1 MAITCALGD
10 KHIGALTKVI
20 AKSMLN
26 ALEAGKAFDVN
37 NFMNDLYSKIKEK
50 QGVDNAIQY
59 MQQVPYITNRILAK
73 LEDLDIAQ
81 DVDGNET
88 NLRALSKTFRSEDGI
103 QVVAN
108 YFEKTLTPE
117 DLLLIAQDNAEKP
130 EDTYEEPEEEAPVE
144 NYGDER
150 LKARSIYSGTHEEF
164 IAKSP
169 GESLKDNTEN
179 IDKDKLHII
188 NAIGRISNATRNI
201 DLLDRIALDGVEL
214 YLKVLPL
221 SKLSSNDRTQY
232 SNDIVRIQNALVN
245 EGKNKANVTPI
256 SEQFTLVLTNA
267 KGEFVYFSKNGTVT
281 TKDAGGRIVY
291 QMLRDVRYENNKYR
305 VTDIYGEEDQIISPL
320 QEATTRL
327 KEQKISVK
335 ELEAETGMSFAEYV
349 KDIEKTQ
356 QEEFKRVYDFRQ
368 KLIAT
373 GQSPILNLTG
383 ASIGVINY
391 KVADNI
397 TLNKLD
403 IFSPET
409 SKKILESIQNLDAP
423 FKGFESGRSIVQIN
437 GEVIEVDRSD
447 IQQDLAKKIAAVL
460 ANPKFTA
467 KEKIAFYNQFYTDQ
481 KVTVPTSTQRHDF
494 TYRDGKLI
502 FSYVP
507 FTSKEAQLSATSK
520 KANEKL
526 LGIDLKSATAEKDI
540 FDILMSGKS
549 AASGTRYPSKIIY
562 KTSLIGEE
570 YFDYEDGAFVLK
582 NYVDFL
588 AKQDGKIKLQGNK
601 TIPLFNAYVRFTLDN
616 AFIKRVN
623 KAKAIEKEKEDL
635 RSETRKFKDNL
646 VKVIKASPNKKVT
659 ATVVREISET
669 QSNRALALFANSPA
683 LTSNVSTYNY
693 VVTIEGQ
700 EGEHTI
706 YGATNKPV
714 IGSTVDLSVSNVEV
728 SGGRVFVDVVNATKL
743 EGGNRL
749 IFGNLAEKGYE
760 VEDQIA
766 KLNKD
771 FNAKYTVD
779 KINSLTAEEKVVYE
793 KEKLEKDT
801 NVKVLEAQREL
812 KREPVLLADVAAE
825 IAEREAL
832 DEVTVAP
839 KVVSKEESEIQVV
852 EGITPTNTENPAD
865 ETVISEAVTK
875 RRPKFNLD
883 RSKSLSSS
891 VTEEQIDNAIDW
903 YGTHPLSKFLGLP
916 QMVNIVNSDA
926 YARFIAAGSTLVNG
940 QYLGTIQIN
949 KATGGTMVDVYHE
962 AWHAF
967 SQLFLTKDEKIALYE
982 ELRASNSKYEKY
994 SFLELEELLAEDFRS
1009 YALNQKATKGSPKR
1023 NTLFR
1028 RILNFL
1034 KKLFKIE
1041 TSIADELTSY
1051 DVESEG
1057 IAGELFSNLYLA
1069 GTNPDLLNIYTPTTD
1084 NVMFDILNRGIEQ
1097 DTDKNEFALN
1107 TKDSDLINET
1117 IDSSWS
1123 DLVDENYK
1131 YLKESG
1137 SEKLSKAGTTKI
1149 FTKDENKVLAYGE
1162 IKELFKEKL
1171 ADYKSKLKVTPKVL
1185 FSSLTTLENLEDN
1198 ASAIIRSK
1206 NGDNIYIFLKS
1217 QVEDFSKLNL
1227 ATEGGERIKGELY
1240 KEAIEVIGDFYTHDS
1255 IKDESKENATVLIVD
1270 TPEEGKAQYDAYVEG
1285 GEESFTGYELNPV
1298 VTVTANYNM
1307 GNVQSR
1313 ILNNVRILES
1323 ALKNWE
1329 SVIKYHKDNST
1340 YDVLQNSI
1348 EIEETKEGEDAATN
1362 ITNSVRVK
1370 SEIGKE
1376 TLMQLGGKEV
1386 MFILKSLHKKSK
1398 KIDGNY
1404 AYEYNALGAKKL
1416 VNFKEIWNTLVKVT
1430 ASTKDPQKIY
1440 DKIVAAAV
1448 TFPEL
1453 QQLIDF
1459 KLPNPNVENNTSEFD
1474 ITSSFWSVFSLPRVP
1489 LMQLSLFDTEN
1500 GFSTEV
1506 TSGSL
1511 DTKNVV
1517 KKFQSNFKSNKTSK
1531 YVFTDST
1538 NNVYLNLNKVVDTFG
1553 DRDKNFNDDKAIE
1566 FLDAL
1571 GITLDKNKTIEEEIT
1586 NLNNRTYYGL
1596 PYLYNTIKA
1605 MATLENTK
1613 PTDKKIKDL
1622 IVKFKIDPVG
1632 VLKAG
1637 IPKNIIGAPD
1647 SIFYKDGSKQNT
1659 QIERIAEVQI
1669 NYGSGVTSFSSS
1681 NAAGDR
1687 VNEHTTDNTFT
1698 VIIDALNTAENRTD
1712 MYKAGSVLKYLE
1724 PKRNPM
1730 AKVSQV
1736 LKNLF
1741 QAAGPKKSGRSISTV
1756 LVSGTQ
1762 RTEADVYDGQN
1773 TTSLSEQGKLL
1784 QDMHTM
1790 LKAGMQ
1796 EIMRAEAKSSSWGWM
1811 FEGGFTAIGGRKE
1824 SYLYADI
1831 DSFVP
1836 RSGGE
1841 RAVIKDIILPY
1852 LSGEVEKINIFKTN
1866 PEAKKYIG
1874 YNRKANSK
1882 GQLSGEIFNYFNGV
1896 ITDETQKEILKK
1908 VTDPNVSLL
1917 DYLNTDPELFK
1928 KINIEIYNYFENKS
1942 NEFYDQIS
1950 KAKFFDHK
1958 LLNKLEKIQ
1967 GTLEQKE
1974 RILSKAFYYNSWIH
1988 NMETSILFLGGDI
2001 SQFDHSKKELNKR
2014 LSGLISNGPRIRTDI
2029 AAQLFLSDKSE
2040 GGFSENT
2047 YASTLPEGYDK
2058 FKYDGYLNTAVMED
2072 IRRTSI
2078 YAEEIRRGLTRDLKK
2093 RNPKLSDQ
2101 EVSERVSNQVEKYT
2115 EKDLVEGDGQG
2126 YITFDAYRLLKK
2138 AQNKWSVQQ
2147 ENLYKKIVAGEE
2159 ISVADALDAFPV
2171 YKLQNFGFV
2180 EDTVLP
2186 VLAMHKFALMPL
2198 IPSVI
2203 KGKELENLHKQMLK
2217 NNVQY
2222 ATFASGSKIG
2232 GVSSTTDGKVDQ
2244 VFEEGGRKLKK
2255 DIVFTKNR
2263 IHGAYIKEAASV
2275 PSKLKGKVIFST
2287 QLRKLVL
2294 EGLKEYGV
2302 AVSPL
2307 AQELTDTYE
2316 GLVNFYSDLLK
2327 KDLENEIGYR
2337 KDANGTYIGNPA
2349 KFLKLIQI
2357 NLKAKD
2363 YPKHLIE
2370 SLKVN
2375 SDGTLNYDLSY
2386 FIDSKSIESVV
2397 MSIVN
2402 TKLIKQKINGE
2413 ALVQVAS
2420 SMWNSS
2426 AEEELAIKFDKLTP
2440 EENEAARKK
2449 YLGTNTFLPFYTVG
2463 PDGKTLPMKVAISL
2477 QGDFNNLLNL
2487 KHNDGQAIGTRER
2500 LNQMIKNEE
2509 WLGKGDNRKSIT
2521 LDAVRIPVQG
2531 LNSMEFMEVYEF
2543 LDPAAHTM
2551 IILPTEIVA
2560 KSGGDFDVDKLTTFF
2575 PNIDKDGNYIKST
2588 ISNANFFA
2596 EIARLESEGKSVSSV
2611 ISLQKKAVENEMI
2624 QAIKAI
2630 LEIEDNYAALVT
2642 PNSTEILKDEA
2653 DMLEEFV
2660 SSRDIYAKVN
2670 GDSANISA
2678 KNKKMISPTSV
2689 LEPLFNASVHRANL
2703 EGKDVLSLAANDN
2716 TFNTLLTSI
2725 GAKMPLK
2732 YKASKW
2738 NKNLNRYI
2746 ESGDAIYD
2754 MRLFL
2759 PHNKIDGHISL
2770 STISTED
2777 ALYKISDVISQGMN
2791 GWLDVGKDAWIF
2803 YIQGNLE
2810 TSPVLLYLVKAGV
2823 PVKDAIYFVSN
2834 PLIREYTER
2843 QTLGKGVYAGPT
2855 GMGSK
2860 ESVMVPYESAV
2871 DIFDK
2876 HNNQF
2881 ISDTLSK
2888 IPTNKTL
2895 TIGVTEEDPFGRP
2908 IIVEQE
2914 LTKESVL
2921 ENLYSLNIAYIA
2933 DGETRIFQE
2942 VKPSTAKIYD
2952 SSDFLSKIPGVL
2964 KNGNFDRKEMLDI
2977 IQERGELKGKNL
2989 ETSFAILAH
2998 FIEIEKQIKGLAA
3011 LKRSA
3016 KFDAKTLRSPQEL
3029 VLKNLNIDLLFD
3041 NSKIDPETARKLLK
3055 ESIISS
3061 FGDQSIIEEIFM
3073 PMMPLKNGDKI
3084 NTFIS
3089 NVIGGYSE
3097 TQKSRINEI
3106 FKTYGTS
3113 SEAIN
3118 NFMSAYKD
3126 AVSNFIFQ
3134 NYLSNMIDKKGNI
3147 VSVPTEFNKQE
3158 VKIDLSLPTD
3168 VEIRDGV
3175 FIVNSKRIRQDF
3187 TEKKYLAT
3195 DNEVNNYSS
3204 REGLEA
3210 FTESNDVFP
3219 TEESYFKYVLE
3230 REYLFNKG
3238 LRGTELNQEALM
3250 NVFNYAS
3257 IMLPGKYSFTD
3268 QVLEVINK
3276 HKKTLSR
3283 GYGIIEQIRGY
3294 VEKSDLNLLTLSD
3307 RDVLTGD
3314 TATSYATELKALA
3327 NPRIQKVA
3335 DPEENL
3341 KISKLFALFPLMM
3354 VYQHGY
3360 GQTIAGFEL
3369 ALPTEKVLSKMKAAG
3384 ALFKNN
3390 YDNAKTYNLIFDKLV
3405 ASKSRFNSYV
3415 VTAEQYNQ
3423 YKPEV
3428 PEELKT
3434 DDSALDPENEVNIP
3448 IKKAITS
3455 TISNPA
3461 DFTNHSGGATGG
3473 DMVWDAEGRSV
3484 GVTNH
3489 KHYTVAS
3496 YDKLDNQSKA
3506 VINNWY
3512 LETVKFLGRGVI
3524 SADSPSGKLVR
3535 RDMLQANNGD
3545 GVFGVTD
3552 LIKPGTKG
3560 RKGYDNKMSY
3570 SIPEGGTGYAIA
3582 RGIQSGKPVYV
3593 FNQSDDY
3600 GNEIGWYK
3608 WNDTSK
3614 DFIKTDT
3621 PILTKNFTGIG
3632 TREINEAGKQAIK
3645 DVYENTFKSTT
3656 QPSTSVE
3663 GININ
3668 TKSSDKLGREL
3679 TNPNWGAKNIM
3690 DIEAEYKANASKIKA
3705 PELTMDEALK
3715 YDMNLMYKLQM
3726 KKFKAHPELIQ
3737 EITDRGGVKFL
3748 EASEHTVGVKGSRWE
3763 GKGINSNFIKVL
3775 IKSYEDSLGTTQSST
3790 IPKIVAAPI
3799 TEVKTTDQYKYFGSM
3814 YTIKL
3819 DNGIGVDVEGYKG
3832 KPDAKAKLLN
3842 AYNENPNVDPQNG
3855 REFRQ
3860 TYTAP
3865 VESAIPGE
3873 YSFTFANGFV
3883 IDTPFLLNSEQQS
3896 ALLRMEDFLNDS
3908 EKYNNEIA
3916 LIGYAGTGKTTIIS
3930 LFDKYIRS
3938 KGGRR
3943 PKYSSPTHRANAV
3956 TKMNNPNA
3964 NVQTLHKLFGL
3975 QPQLEIDKLGE
3986 LSLEDIKS
3994 KQTNQVNISGGDL
4007 LIIDES
4013 SMISDTLYQFIR
4025 DNKEKLG
4032 IKVIYLGDPAQLAPV
4047 DKTKKTALSVALET
4061 PFKMNLTKVERT
4073 NDNPILFESTALREG
4088 KPLSMVSAEVNG
4100 RGVEYISNA
4109 ARTNQVIATAL
4120 EEMVISK
4127 DYLHF
4132 RLLSGTNANV
4142 NTLNDKA
4149 RKILFN
4155 ADSSTGI
4162 QEGEILMGYDNFD
4175 LKDDDYT
4182 IFNSGD
4188 YLALSVS
4195 AERTKSVNLLGDE
4208 KATFVGNEVLLQSLL
4223 EPDKSPKSVFIAKKG
4238 PVNTEAGK
4246 KLLNAKVE
4254 LIKLANSA
4262 PTRQLRGMYF
4272 SRQFDILSQVA
4283 LMEPVLNSYGTP
4295 AIKATLNYGYA
4306 HTIHKSQGGT
4316 YSKVLILL
4324 DSINNTKFDPIVK
4337 QQLKYVAVSRAT
4349 DYVYVVTGQNI
4360 NTSDTDFDTVT
4371 PSTDDKIISS
4381 FKVPA
4386 KTSTSLPMKDDNIT
4400 KIFNGTKVVT
4410 NRTGLFAD
4418 GTYVVGGVQE
4428 IELKYL
4434 GEGNVVGN
4442 NVIIVNPN
4450 TKKSFIR
4457 TKDEFAKAD
4466 GFKNWKDFETNES
4479 FSKNF
4484 IAGRQSRN
4492 IYSVKPLGE
4501 IKEVVGANQSLDPEN
4516 NPAIAAFNQELIKT
4530 NGIPPK
4536 VFTFQNG
4543 PYTNKYVL
4551 TKNNLYNLV
4560 DKDNGSIFVSNINL
4574 QTGEIVNDD
4583 LPSTPVDKQKV
4594 ERYINDLKKQ
4604 IKDFR
4609 IDEILA
4615 DKGIDINEVIDNLE
4629 NVSTE
4634 DQFNEIASELIKN
4647 MC

>member
-26 ALEAGKAFDVN
+26 ALEAGEAFDVN

-59 MQQVPYITNRILAK
+59 MQQVPYITNRLLAK

-81 DVDGNET
+81 DADGNET

-117 DLLLIAQDNAEKP
+117 ELSLIAQDNAEKP
-130 EDTYEEPEEEAPVE
+130 EDTYEETEEEAPVE

-164 IAKSP
+164 VAKSP
-169 GESLKDNTEN
+169 GESLKDNTET

-188 NAIGRISNATRNI
+188 NAIGRISNATRDI

-349 KDIEKTQ
+349 KSIEKTQ

-373 GQSPILNLTG
+373 GQSPILTLTG

-460 ANPKFTA
+460 TSPKFTA

-494 TYRDGKLI
+494 IYKDGKLI

-507 FTSKEAQLSATSK
+507 FTSKEAQLNTTSK

-582 NYVDFL
+582 NYIDFL
-588 AKQDGKIKLQGNK
+588 AKQNGKIKLQGNK
-601 TIPLFNAYVRFTLDN
+601 TIPLFNAYMRFTLDN

-669 QSNRALALFANSPA
+669 QSNRSLALFANSPA

-749 IFGNLAEKGYE
+749 IFGNLAEKGYQ
-760 VEDQIA
+760 VEDQIT

-779 KINSLTAEEKVVYE
+779 KINSLTAEEKVIYE

-801 NVKVLEAQREL
+801 NEKILKAQIEL

-940 QYLGTIQIN
+940 QYLGTIQVN

-1009 YALNQKATKGSPKR
+1009 YALNQKTTKGSPKR

-1057 IAGELFSNLYLA
+1057 VAGELFSNLYLA

-1137 SEKLSKAGTTKI
+1137 SKKLSKAGTTKI

-1206 NGDNIYIFLKS
+1206 KGDNIYIFLKS
-1217 QVEDFSKLNL
+1217 QVENFSKLNL

-1348 EIEETKEGEDAATN
+1348 EIEETKEGEDAATD
-1362 ITNSVRVK
+1362 ITKSQKVK

-1398 KIDGNY
+1398 KIDGDY

-1440 DKIVAAAV
+1440 DKIVAAAA

-1459 KLPNPNVENNTSEFD
+1459 KLPNPDVENNTSEFD

-1586 NLNNRTYYGL
+1586 NVGNRTYYGL

-1605 MATLENTK
+1605 MAVLESTK
-1613 PTDKKIKDL
+1613 PSNDKIKDL

-1637 IPKNIIGAPD
+1637 IPKNIIGTPD

-1698 VIIDALNTAENRTD
+1698 VIIDALNTAKNKTD

-1741 QAAGPKKSGRSISTV
+1741 QAAGPKKSGRSISTM

-1762 RTEADVYDGQN
+1762 RTEANVYDGQN

-1896 ITDETQKEILKK
+1896 ITDETQKEILEK
-1908 VTDPNVSLL
+1908 VTDPNVSLI

-2138 AQNKWSVQQ
+2138 AQNKWSVAQ

-2159 ISVADALDAFPV
+2159 INAADALDAFPV

-2244 VFEEGGRKLKK
+2244 VFEEGGKKLKK

-2287 QLRKLVL
+2287 QLRKLIL
-2294 EGLKEYGV
+2294 EGLKEYGT

-2307 AQELTDTYE
+2307 AQELTDRYE
-2316 GLVNFYSDLLK
+2316 GLINFYSDLLK

-2386 FIDSKSIESVV
+2386 FIDSKSIEGVV

-2440 EENEAARKK
+2440 EENEAARRK
-2449 YLGTNTFLPFYTVG
+2449 YLGTNTLPFYTVG

-2477 QGDFNNLLNL
+2477 QGNFNNLLNL
-2487 KHNDGQAIGTRER
+2487 EHNDGKVIGTRER
-2500 LNQMIKNEE
+2500 LNQMIKNDQ
-2509 WLGKGDNRKSIT
+2509 WLDKGDNRKSIT

-2588 ISNANFFA
+2588 ISNDNFFA

-2732 YKASKW
+2732 YKASEW
-2738 NKNLNRYI
+2738 NKSRNRYV
-2746 ESGDAIYD
+2746 EFGNPIYD

-2759 PHNKIDGHISL
+2759 PHNKINGHISL

-2777 ALYKISDVISQGMN
+2777 ALYKIADVISQGMN

-2876 HNNQF
+2876 YNNQF

-2888 IPTNKTL
+2888 IPTGKTL

-2921 ENLYSLNIAYIA
+2921 ENLYSLNIAYIT

-3029 VLKNLNIDLLFD
+3029 VLKNFNIDLLFD
-3041 NSKIDPETARKLLK
+3041 NSKVDPETARKLLK

-3106 FKTYGTS
+3106 FKAYGTS

-3118 NFMSAYKD
+3118 KFMSAYKD
-3126 AVSNFIFQ
+3126 AVNNFIFQ

-3175 FIVNSKRIRQDF
+3175 FIVNSKRIREDF

-3238 LRGTELNQEALM
+3238 LRGTELNKEALM

-3257 IMLPGKYSFTD
+3257 IMLPGKYSFSD

-3369 ALPTEKVLSKMKAAG
+3369 VLPTEKVLSKMKAAG

-3390 YDNAKTYNLIFDKLV
+3390 YDTSKTYNLIFDKLV
-3405 ASKSRFNSYV
+3405 ASKSRFKNYV

-3448 IKKAITS
+3448 IKKAIIS

-3656 QPSTSVE
+3656 Q
-3663 GININ
+3663 
-3668 TKSSDKLGREL
+3668 
-3679 TNPNWGAKNIM
+3679 
-3690 DIEAEYKANASKIKA
+3690 
-3705 PELTMDEALK
+3705 
-3715 YDMNLMYKLQM
+3715 
-3726 KKFKAHPELIQ
+3726 
-3737 EITDRGGVKFL
+3737 
-3748 EASEHTVGVKGSRWE
+3748 
-3763 GKGINSNFIKVL
+3763 
-3775 IKSYEDSLGTTQSST
+3775 SST
-3790 IPKIVAAPI
+3790 VPV
-3799 TEVKTTDQYKYFGSM
+3799 TEIKTTDQYKYFGSM

-3819 DNGIGVDVEGYKG
+3819 NNGVGVDVEGYKG
-3832 KPDAKAKLLN
+3832 KADAKAKLLN

-3860 TYTAP
+3860 TYTPP
-3865 VESAIPGE
+3865 VQSATPGQ

-3883 IDTPFLLNSEQQS
+3883 IDTPFPLNPEQKS
-3896 ALLRMEDFLNDS
+3896 ALLNMEDFLNDS

-3938 KGGRR
+3938 KGSRI

-3964 NVQTLHKLFGL
+3964 DVQTLHKLFGL

-3994 KQTNQVNISGGDL
+3994 KQTNPVRVGRGDL

-4013 SMISDTLYQFIR
+4013 SMISDTLYQFIKE
-4025 DNKEKLG
+4025 NKEKLG

-4188 YLALSVS
+4188 YLVKSVS
-4195 AERTKSVNLLGDE
+4195 TEKSKSVDLSDVKLGS
-4208 KATFVGNEVLLQSLL
+4208 ATFVGNQVLLQSLL
-4223 EPDKSPKSVFIAKKG
+4223 EPDKNPVSVFIAKKG
-4238 PVNTEAGK
+4238 AVNTEAGRQ
-4246 KLLNAKVE
+4246 LLKAKVE
-4254 LIKLANSA
+4254 LVKLANNA

-4272 SRQFDILSQVA
+4272 AKQFDILSQVA
-4283 LMEPVLNSYGTP
+4283 LMEPVLNSYGTA

-4316 YSKVLILL
+4316 YSKVLVLL

-4386 KTSTSLPMKDDNIT
+4386 KASTSLQMKDDNIAQ
-4400 KIFNGTKVVT
+4400 IFKGTKVIT

-4428 IELKYL
+4428 IELKYI
-4434 GEGNVVGN
+4434 GEGNVVDN
-4442 NVIIVNPN
+4442 NVIIINPK

-4457 TKDEFAKAD
+4457 TKNEFAKAE
-4466 GFKNWKDFETNES
+4466 GFTNWTDFEKNNS

-4484 IAGRQSRN
+4484 IAGKESRN

-4501 IKEVVGANQSLDPEN
+4501 IKEVLGANQSLDPEN

-4551 TKNNLYNLV
+4551 NKNNLYNLV
-4560 DKDNGSIFVSNINL
+4560 DKDNGSIFVANINL

-4594 ERYINDLKKQ
+4594 ERYINNLRKQ
-4604 IKDFR
+4604 IINFR
-4609 IDEILA
+4609 IDLILA
-4615 DKGIDINEVIDNLE
+4615 DKGINMKVIIDNLQ

-4634 DQFNEIASELIKN
+4634 DQFVEIASELIKN

>member
-26 ALEAGKAFDVN
+26 ALEAGEAFDVN

-59 MQQVPYITNRILAK
+59 MQQVPYITNRLLAK

-81 DVDGNET
+81 DADGNEI

-108 YFEKTLTPE
+108 TFEKTLTPE
-117 DLLLIAQDNAEKP
+117 KLLLIAQDNAEKP
-130 EDTYEEPEEEAPVE
+130 EDTYEETEEEAPVE

-164 IAKSP
+164 VAKSP
-169 GESLKDNTEN
+169 GESLKDNVET

-188 NAIGRISNATRNI
+188 NAIGRISNATRDI
-201 DLLDRIALDGVEL
+201 DLLDRIMLDGVEL

-232 SNDIVRIQNALVN
+232 SNDIARIQNALN
-245 EGKNKANVTPI
+245 SEGKNQGNVTPI
-256 SEQFTLVLTNA
+256 SQQFTLVLTNA

-349 KDIEKTQ
+349 KSIEKTQ

-373 GQSPILNLTG
+373 GQSPILTLTG
-383 ASIGVINY
+383 ASAGVVNY

-460 ANPKFTA
+460 TSPKFTA

-481 KVTVPTSTQRHDF
+481 KVKVPTSTQRHDF
-494 TYRDGKLI
+494 IYKDGKLI

-507 FTSKEAQLSATSK
+507 FTSKEAQLNVESK
-520 KANEKL
+520 KANEKPAL
-526 LGIDLKSATAEKDI
+526 EIDLKSATAEKDI

-549 AASGTRYPSKIIY
+549 AVSGTRYASKIIY

-570 YFDYEDGAFVLK
+570 YFDYENGAFVLK

-588 AKQDGKIKLQGNK
+588 AKQNGKILLKGNK
-601 TIPLFNAYVRFTLDN
+601 TIPLFNAYMRFTLDN

-646 VKVIKASPNKKVT
+646 VKVIKDSPNKKVT
-659 ATVVREISET
+659 ATVKKITSET
-669 QSNRALALFANSPA
+669 QSNRALQLIANSPA

-728 SGGRVFVDVVNATKL
+728 NGGRVFVDVVNATKL
-743 EGGNRL
+743 EGANRL

-801 NVKVLEAQREL
+801 NEKILKAQKEL

-903 YGTHPLSKFLGLP
+903 YKKSPLSKFLGP
-916 QMVNIVNSDA
+916 IQMINIVNSDA
-926 YARFIAAGSTLVNG
+926 YARFIAAGSILING
-940 QYLGTIQIN
+940 QYLGKIQVD
-949 KATGGTMVDVYHE
+949 KTTGGTMVDVYHE

-967 SQLFLTKDEKIALYE
+967 SQLFLTKDQKTDLYK
-982 ELRASNSKYEKY
+982 ELKASNSKYKKY
-994 SFLELEELLAEDFRS
+994 SFLQLEEILAEDFRS
-1009 YALNQKATKGSPKR
+1009 YALNQKVVKGSPKR

-1028 RILNFL
+1028 IILNAL
-1034 KKLFKIE
+1034 KKLFNIE

-1051 DVESEG
+1051 DVESLG
-1057 IAGELFSNLYLA
+1057 VAGEYFNNLYLA
-1069 GTNPDLLNIYTPTTD
+1069 GTNPNLLNIYSPTTD
-1084 NVMFDILNRGIEQ
+1084 NVMWDILNRGIEQ

-1137 SEKLSKAGTTKI
+1137 SKKLSKAGTTKI

-1206 NGDNIYIFLKS
+1206 KGDNIYIFLKS
-1217 QVEDFSKLNL
+1217 QVENFSKLNL

-1255 IKDESKENATVLIVD
+1255 IKDESKGNATVLIVD

-1329 SVIKYHKDNST
+1329 SVIKYHKENST
-1340 YDVLQNSI
+1340 YDVLQSSV
-1348 EIEETKEGEDAATN
+1348 EIEETDTDTDSATD
-1362 ITNSVRVK
+1362 ITKSEKVK

-1386 MFILKSLHKKSK
+1386 MFILKSLHKKN
-1398 KIDGNY
+1398 KIVGNDY

-1430 ASTKDPQKIY
+1430 ASTKDPQQIY
-1440 DKIVAAAV
+1440 NKIVAAAA

-1453 QQLIDF
+1453 QQLVDF
-1459 KLPNPNVENNTSEFD
+1459 KLPNPDVENNTSEFD

-1489 LMQLSLFDTEN
+1489 YLQLSLFNTEN

-1511 DTKNVV
+1511 DTKSVV

-1553 DRDKNFNDDKAIE
+1553 DRDKNFNDDKTIE
-1566 FLDAL
+1566 FLNAL
-1571 GITLDKNKTIEEEIT
+1571 GITLDKNKTIEAEIT
-1586 NLNNRTYYGL
+1586 NVKNRTYYGL

-1605 MATLENTK
+1605 VAALESTR
-1613 PTDKKIKDL
+1613 PTDDKIKDL
-1622 IVKFKIDPVG
+1622 IVKFKIDPIG

-1637 IPKNIIGAPD
+1637 IPKNIIGTPD

-1681 NAAGDR
+1681 NAEKNR

-1698 VIIDALNTAENRTD
+1698 VIIDALNTVENKTD

-1796 EIMRAEAKSSSWGWM
+1796 EIMRAEAKSAAWGWM
-1811 FEGGFTAIGGRKE
+1811 FEGGFTAIGGKKE

-1866 PEAKKYIG
+1866 PEAKKYLG
-1874 YNRKANSK
+1874 YNRKANNK

-1896 ITDETQKEILKK
+1896 ITDETQKEILEK
-1908 VTDPNVSLL
+1908 VTDPNLSLI

-1942 NEFYDQIS
+1942 NEFYEEIS

-1958 LLNKLEKIQ
+1958 LISKLDVTQ
-1967 GTLEQKE
+1967 GTIEEKE
-1974 RILSKAFYYNSWIH
+1974 KILSKAFYYNSWIH

-2029 AAQLFLSDKSE
+2029 AAQLFLSNKSE
-2040 GGFSENT
+2040 GGFSEST
-2047 YASTLPEGYDK
+2047 YASTLPEGYDN
-2058 FKYDGYLNTAVMED
+2058 FKYDGYINTAVMED

-2078 YAEEIRRGLTRDLKK
+2078 YAEEIRKGLTKDLK
-2093 RNPKLSDQ
+2093 RRSPKLSDQ
-2101 EVSERVSNQVEKYT
+2101 QISERVNNQVEKYT
-2115 EKDLVEGDGQG
+2115 KKDLVEGDGQG

-2138 AQNKWSVQQ
+2138 AQNKWSTQQ
-2147 ENLYKKIVAGEE
+2147 ETLYQKIVAREE
-2159 ISVADALDAFPV
+2159 ISVADCLDSFPV

-2203 KGKELENLHKQMLK
+2203 KGKELESLHKQMLK

-2222 ATFASGSKIG
+2222 ATFGSGSKIG
-2232 GVSSTTDGKVDQ
+2232 GVTSNGELDKI
-2244 VFEEGGRKLKK
+2244 FEEGNKKLKK
-2255 DIVFTKNR
+2255 DIVFTKNK

-2287 QLRKLVL
+2287 QLRKLIL
-2294 EGLKEYGV
+2294 EGLKEYGT

-2307 AQELTDTYE
+2307 AQELSNRYE
-2316 GLVNFYSDLLK
+2316 GLVNFYSDILK

-2337 KDANGTYIGNPA
+2337 KDSSGTYIGNPA
-2349 KFLKLIQI
+2349 KFLKLIQR

-2386 FIDSKSIESVV
+2386 FIDSKSIEGVV

-2426 AEEELAIKFDKLTP
+2426 TEEELSTKFDKLTP
-2440 EENEAARKK
+2440 EENEAARRK
-2449 YLGTNTFLPFYTVG
+2449 YLGTNTLPFYTVG
-2463 PDGKTLPMKVAISL
+2463 PDGKTLPMKVAIAL
-2477 QGDFNNLLNL
+2477 QGNFNNLLTL
-2487 KHNDGQAIGTRER
+2487 EHNDGKVIGTIER
-2500 LNQMIKNEE
+2500 LNQMIKNDQ
-2509 WLGKGDNRKSIT
+2509 WLDKGDNRKSIT
-2521 LDAVRIPVQG
+2521 LNAVRIPVQG
-2531 LNSMEFMEVYEF
+2531 LNSMEFMEIYEF
-2543 LDPAAHTM
+2543 LDPSAHTM

-2575 PNIDKDGNYIKST
+2575 PNIDKDGNYVKST
-2588 ISNANFFA
+2588 ISNDNFFA
-2596 EIARLESEGKSVSSV
+2596 EIAKLESEGEKVSSV
-2611 ISLQKKAVENEMI
+2611 ISLQKKAVENELI

-2660 SSRDIYAKVN
+2660 STRDIYAKVN

-2678 KNKKMISPTSV
+2678 KGKKMISQTSV
-2689 LEPLFNASVHRANL
+2689 LEPLFNAGVHNANL

-2732 YKASKW
+2732 YKASEW
-2738 NKNLNRYI
+2738 NDDFKRYI
-2746 ESGDAIYD
+2746 EFGNPIYD

-2810 TSPVLLYLVKAGV
+2810 TSPVLLYLIKAGV

-2843 QTLGKGVYAGPT
+2843 QRLGKGVFAGPT
-2855 GMGSK
+2855 GMSSK
-2860 ESVMVPYESAV
+2860 ESVQVPYDSALE
-2871 DIFDK
+2871 IFDK
-2876 HNNQF
+2876 YNSDFITSLLSDIPNNK
-2881 ISDTLSK
+2881 L
-2888 IPTNKTL
+2888 
-2895 TIGVTEEDPFGRP
+2895 VTVGINELNPFGQP
-2908 IIVEQE
+2908 IVVEQDF
-2914 LTKESVL
+2914 TKESL
-2921 ENLYSLNIAYIA
+2921 LKNLYSLNIEYIIN
-2933 DGETRIFQE
+2933 GETRVFEKI
-2942 VKPSTAKIYD
+2942 KPSTGKIYD
-2952 SSDFLSKIPGVL
+2952 SSDRLSKIPGIL
-2964 KNGNFDRKEMLDI
+2964 KNGNFDRAEMLKI
-2977 IQERGELKGKNL
+2977 ILKGELKGKNL
-2989 ETSFAILAH
+2989 ETSIAILAH
-2998 FIEIEKQIKGLAA
+2998 FIEIEKQIRGLAA
-3011 LKRSA
+3011 LKRNA
-3016 KFDAKTLRSPQEL
+3016 KSDAKTLRSPQEV

-3041 NSKIDPETARKLLK
+3041 NSKVDPETARKLLK

-3073 PMMPLKNGDKI
+3073 PMMPLKNGNKI
-3084 NTFIS
+3084 NDFMG
-3089 NVIGGYSE
+3089 NVIGGYSP
-3097 TQKSRINEI
+3097 TQKSRIDEV
-3106 FKTYGTS
+3106 FKAYGTG

-3118 NFMSAYKD
+3118 NFISSYKD
-3126 AVSNFIFQ
+3126 GVNNFIFQ

-3238 LRGTELNQEALM
+3238 LRGTELNKEALM

-3276 HKKTLSR
+3276 HSKTLNKS
-3283 GYGIIEQIRGY
+3283 YAIIDQIRGY
-3294 VEKSDLNLLTLSD
+3294 VERSDLNLLTLSD

-3341 KISKLFALFPLMM
+3341 KISKLFSLFPLMM

-3369 ALPTEKVLSKMKAAG
+3369 VLPTEKVLSKMKTAG
-3384 ALFKNN
+3384 DLFKNN
-3390 YDNAKTYNLIFDKLV
+3390 YDNSKTYNLIFDRLV
-3405 ASKSRFNSYV
+3405 ASKSRFKNFV
-3415 VTAEQYNQ
+3415 VTAEEYNQ

-3428 PEELKT
+3428 PVELKT
-3434 DDSALDPENEVNIP
+3434 NDSALDPENTVVKAKVPVSTNNFSKKNLFTVTP
-3448 IKKAITS
+3448 IQAADKKAIIKASIATQYIGFGEGISGSS
-3455 TISNPA
+3455 TETYRQQAGELANTGNYSA
-3461 DFTNHSGGATGG
+3461 DDVIFVSVPGRRGTELQQKTQQDRTIKEAVKAVEAGATILT
-3473 DMVWDAEGRSV
+3473 D
-3484 GVTNH
+3484 N
-3489 KHYTVAS
+3489 KS
-3496 YDKLDNQSKA
+3496 YIESNKYNTGEQRLYKNMES
-3506 VINNWY
+3506 
-3512 LETVKFLGRGVI
+3512 
-3524 SADSPSGKLVR
+3524 
-3535 RDMLQANNGD
+3535 
-3545 GVFGVTD
+3545 
-3552 LIKPGTKG
+3552 
-3560 RKGYDNKMSY
+3560 KGYNY
-3570 SIPEGGTGYAIA
+3570 S
-3582 RGIQSGKPVYV
+3582 
-3593 FNQSDDY
+3593 
-3600 GNEIGWYK
+3600 EITVDGQ
-3608 WNDTSK
+3608 
-3614 DFIKTDT
+3614 
-3621 PILTKNFTGIG
+3621 LIG
-3632 TREINEAGKQAIK
+3632 TWSKTAIP
-3645 DVYENTFKSTT
+3645 TT

-3663 GININ
+3663 VKAFRTSGTFSSTVDYAQRGSGTYYALDKPFQELGKTDKVEEVTVSYNPSKTLDATTEEGQSRFMEIKRKAVEGKTFNEIKDLNNAVSQEMINNGYESLIGWIDEDVP
-3668 TKSSDKLGREL
+3668 TVGREL
-3679 TNPNWGAKNIM
+3679 VIYSTQL
-3690 DIEAEYKANASKIKA
+3690 S
-3705 PELTMDEALK
+3705 
-3715 YDMNLMYKLQM
+3715 
-3726 KKFKAHPELIQ
+3726 
-3737 EITDRGGVKFL
+3737 
-3748 EASEHTVGVKGSRWE
+3748 
-3763 GKGINSNFIKVL
+3763 
-3775 IKSYEDSLGTTQSST
+3775 TT
-3790 IPKIVAAPI
+3790 PI
-3799 TEVKTTDQYKYFGSM
+3799 TEVKTTDQFKYFGSM

-3819 DNGIGVDVEGYKG
+3819 DNGVGIDVEGYKG
-3832 KPDAKAKLLN
+3832 KADAKAKLLN

-3860 TYTAP
+3860 TYTPP

-3883 IDTPFLLNSEQQS
+3883 IDTPFLLNPEQQS
-3896 ALLRMEDFLNDS
+3896 ALLTMEDFLNDS

-3938 KGGRR
+3938 KGSRI

-3964 NVQTLHKLFGL
+3964 DVQTLHKLFGL

-3994 KQTNQVNISGGDL
+3994 KQTNPVRVGRGDL

-4013 SMISDTLYQFIR
+4013 SMISDTLYQFIK

-4188 YLALSVS
+4188 YLVKSVS
-4195 AERTKSVNLLGDE
+4195 PEKSKSVDLSDVKLGS
-4208 KATFVGNEVLLQSLL
+4208 ATFVGNQVLLQSLL
-4223 EPDKSPKSVFIAKKG
+4223 EPDKNPVSVFIAKKG
-4238 PVNTEAGK
+4238 SVNTEAGK
-4246 KLLNAKVE
+4246 KLLNAKIE
-4254 LIKLANSA
+4254 LIRLANNA

-4272 SRQFDILSQVA
+4272 AKQFDILSQVA
-4283 LMEPVLNSYGTP
+4283 LMEPVLNSYGTA

-4316 YSKVLILL
+4316 YSKVLVLL

-4386 KTSTSLPMKDDNIT
+4386 KASTSLQMKDDNIAQ
-4400 KIFNGTKVVT
+4400 IFNGTKVIT

-4418 GTYVVGGVQE
+4418 GTYIVGGVQE

-4442 NVIIVNPN
+4442 NVTIINPK

-4457 TKDEFAKAD
+4457 TKDEFAKAE
-4466 GFKNWKDFETNES
+4466 GFNNWTDFEKNNS
-4479 FSKNF
+4479 FSKIF
-4484 IAGRQSRN
+4484 IAGKQSRN

-4501 IKEVVGANQSLDPEN
+4501 IKEVLGANQSLDPEN
-4516 NPAIAAFNQELIKT
+4516 NPVIAAFNQELTRT
-4530 NGIPPK
+4530 NGVPPK
-4536 VFTFQNG
+4536 VFIFENG
-4543 PYTNKYVL
+4543 PYINKYVL
-4551 TKNNLYNLV
+4551 NKNNLYNLV
-4560 DKDNGSIFVSNINL
+4560 DKDNGSIFVADINL
-4574 QTGEIVNDD
+4574 QTGAIISDD

-4594 ERYINDLKKQ
+4594 ERYINSLRKQ

-4615 DKGIDINEVIDNLE
+4615 DKGIDINEIIDNLE
-4629 NVSTE
+4629 NVSTVDE
-4634 DQFNEIASELIKN
+4634 FDEIASELIKN

>member
-26 ALEAGKAFDVN
+26 ALEAGEAFDVN

-59 MQQVPYITNRILAK
+59 MQQVPYITNRLLAK

-81 DVDGNET
+81 DADGNEI

-108 YFEKTLTPE
+108 TFEKTLTPE
-117 DLLLIAQDNAEKP
+117 KLLLIAQDNAEKP
-130 EDTYEEPEEEAPVE
+130 EDTYEETEEEAPVE

-164 IAKSP
+164 VAKSP
-169 GESLKDNTEN
+169 GESLKDNTET

-188 NAIGRISNATRNI
+188 NAIGRISNATRDI
-201 DLLDRIALDGVEL
+201 DLLDRIMLDGVEL

-232 SNDIVRIQNALVN
+232 SNKIAKIQNALN
-245 EGKNKANVTPI
+245 SEGKNQGNVTPI
-256 SEQFTLVLTNA
+256 SQQFTLVLTNA

-349 KDIEKTQ
+349 KSIEKTQ

-373 GQSPILNLTG
+373 GQSPILTLTG
-383 ASIGVINY
+383 ASAGVVNY

-460 ANPKFTA
+460 TNPKFTA

-481 KVTVPTSTQRHDF
+481 KVKVPTSTQRHDF
-494 TYRDGKLI
+494 IYKDGKLI

-601 TIPLFNAYVRFTLDN
+601 TIPLFNAYMRFTLDN

-669 QSNRALALFANSPA
+669 QSNRSLALFANSPA

-749 IFGNLAEKGYE
+749 IFGNLAEKGYQ

-883 RSKSLSSS
+883 RSKNLSSS

-940 QYLGTIQIN
+940 QYLGTIQVN

-1009 YALNQKATKGSPKR
+1009 YALNQKTTKGSPKR

-1041 TSIADELTSY
+1041 TSIADELTPY

-1057 IAGELFSNLYLA
+1057 VAGELFSNLYLA

-1137 SEKLSKAGTTKI
+1137 SKKLSKAGTTKI

-1206 NGDNIYIFLKS
+1206 KGDNIYIFLKS
-1217 QVEDFSKLNL
+1217 QVENFSKLNL

-1285 GEESFTGYELNPV
+1285 GEDSFTGYELNPV

-1348 EIEETKEGEDAATN
+1348 EIEETKEGEDAATD
-1362 ITNSVRVK
+1362 ITKSQKVK

-1398 KIDGNY
+1398 KIDGDY

-1440 DKIVAAAV
+1440 DKIVAAAA

-1459 KLPNPNVENNTSEFD
+1459 KLPNPDVENNTSEFD

-1586 NLNNRTYYGL
+1586 NVSNRTYYGL

-1605 MATLENTK
+1605 MAVLESTK
-1613 PTDKKIKDL
+1613 PTNDKIKDL

-1741 QAAGPKKSGRSISTV
+1741 QAAGPKKNGRSISTM

-1762 RTEADVYDGQN
+1762 RTESNVYDGQN

-1790 LKAGMQ
+1790 LKAGVQ

-1841 RAVIKDIILPY
+1841 KAVIKDIIMPY

-1896 ITDETQKEILKK
+1896 ITDKTQKEILEK

-1917 DYLNTDPELFK
+1917 DYLNTDPKLFD
-1928 KINIEIYNYFENKS
+1928 KIDTEISNYFENKS

-1988 NMETSILFLGGDI
+1988 NMETTILFLGGDI
-2001 SQFDHSKKELNKR
+2001 SQFDHSKKDLNKR

-2058 FKYDGYLNTAVMED
+2058 FRYDGYINTAVMED
-2072 IRRTSI
+2072 IKRTSI

-2093 RNPKLSDQ
+2093 RNPNLSDQ
-2101 EVSERVSNQVEKYT
+2101 EVSERVNNQVEKYT
-2115 EKDLVEGDGQG
+2115 EKELVEGDGQG

-2138 AQNKWSVQQ
+2138 AQNKWSIAQD
-2147 ENLYKKIVAGEE
+2147 NLYKKIVAGEE

-2171 YKLQNFGFV
+2171 YKLQNYGFV

-2203 KGKELENLHKQMLK
+2203 KDKELENLHKQMLK

-2244 VFEEGGRKLKK
+2244 VFEEGGKKLKK
-2255 DIVFTKNR
+2255 DIVFTINR

-2307 AQELTDTYE
+2307 AQELTDRYE

-2386 FIDSKSIESVV
+2386 FIDSKSIEGVV

-2420 SMWNSS
+2420 TMWNSS

-2440 EENEAARKK
+2440 EENEAARRK
-2449 YLGTNTFLPFYTVG
+2449 YLGTNTLPFYTVG

-2477 QGDFNNLLNL
+2477 QGNFNNLLNL

-2575 PNIDKDGNYIKST
+2575 PNIDKDGNYIRST
-2588 ISNANFFA
+2588 ISNDNFFA
-2596 EIARLESEGKSVSSV
+2596 EIARLESEGEKVSSV
-2611 ISLQKKAVENEMI
+2611 ISLQKKAVENELI
-2624 QAIKAI
+2624 EAIKAI

-2670 GDSANISA
+2670 GDPANISA
-2678 KNKKMISPTSV
+2678 KNKKMMSPTSV

-2732 YKASKW
+2732 YKASEW
-2738 NKNLNRYI
+2738 NKSRNRYV
-2746 ESGDAIYD
+2746 EFGNPIYD

-2759 PHNKIDGHISL
+2759 PHNKINGHISL

-2777 ALYKISDVISQGMN
+2777 ALYKIADVISQGMN

-2876 HNNQF
+2876 YNNQF

-2888 IPTNKTL
+2888 IPTGKTL

-2921 ENLYSLNIAYIA
+2921 ENLYSLNIAYIT

-3029 VLKNLNIDLLFD
+3029 VLKNFNIDLLFD
-3041 NSKIDPETARKLLK
+3041 NSKVDPETARKLLK

-3106 FKTYGTS
+3106 FKAYGTS

-3118 NFMSAYKD
+3118 KFMSAYKD
-3126 AVSNFIFQ
+3126 AVNNFIFQ

-3238 LRGTELNQEALM
+3238 LRGTELNKEALM

-3257 IMLPGKYSFTD
+3257 IMLPGKYSFSD

-3390 YDNAKTYNLIFDKLV
+3390 YDNAKTYNIIFSKLV
-3405 ASKSRFNSYV
+3405 ATKSRFPNYV

-3428 PEELKT
+3428 PEEVET
-3434 DDSALDPENEVNIP
+3434 DDSALDPENEVV
-3448 IKKAITS
+3448 IKPKA
-3455 TISNPA
+3455 P
-3461 DFTNHSGGATGG
+3461 
-3473 DMVWDAEGRSV
+3473 V
-3484 GVTNH
+3484 
-3489 KHYTVAS
+3489 
-3496 YDKLDNQSKA
+3496 
-3506 VINNWY
+3506 
-3512 LETVKFLGRGVI
+3512 
-3524 SADSPSGKLVR
+3524 
-3535 RDMLQANNGD
+3535 
-3545 GVFGVTD
+3545 VTD
-3552 LIKPGTKG
+3552 LFSKKNIFTVTPIQAADKKATIKASIATQYIGFGEGISGSSTETYRQQAGEFANTGNYSADDVIFVSIPGKRGTELQQKTEQDRTIKEAVKAVEAG
-3560 RKGYDNKMSY
+3560 ATILTDNKAYTEASNYNTGEQRLYKNMESKGYNY
-3570 SIPEGGTGYAIA
+3570 S
-3582 RGIQSGKPVYV
+3582 
-3593 FNQSDDY
+3593 
-3600 GNEIGWYK
+3600 EITVDGQ
-3608 WNDTSK
+3608 
-3614 DFIKTDT
+3614 
-3621 PILTKNFTGIG
+3621 LIG
-3632 TREINEAGKQAIK
+3632 TWSKTAI
-3645 DVYENTFKSTT
+3645 
-3656 QPSTSVE
+3656 P
-3663 GININ
+3663 
-3668 TKSSDKLGREL
+3668 
-3679 TNPNWGAKNIM
+3679 
-3690 DIEAEYKANASKIKA
+3690 
-3705 PELTMDEALK
+3705 
-3715 YDMNLMYKLQM
+3715 
-3726 KKFKAHPELIQ
+3726 
-3737 EITDRGGVKFL
+3737 
-3748 EASEHTVGVKGSRWE
+3748 
-3763 GKGINSNFIKVL
+3763 
-3775 IKSYEDSLGTTQSST
+3775 TTQSST
-3790 IPKIVAAPI
+3790 S
-3799 TEVKTTDQYKYFGSM
+3799 VKP
-3814 YTIKL
+3814 
-3819 DNGIGVDVEGYKG
+3819 E
-3832 KPDAKAKLLN
+3832 
-3842 AYNENPNVDPQNG
+3842 
-3855 REFRQ
+3855 
-3860 TYTAP
+3860 
-3865 VESAIPGE
+3865 
-3873 YSFTFANGFV
+3873 
-3883 IDTPFLLNSEQQS
+3883 
-3896 ALLRMEDFLNDS
+3896 
-3908 EKYNNEIA
+3908 
-3916 LIGYAGTGKTTIIS
+3916 
-3930 LFDKYIRS
+3930 
-3938 KGGRR
+3938 
-3943 PKYSSPTHRANAV
+3943 
-3956 TKMNNPNA
+3956 
-3964 NVQTLHKLFGL
+3964 
-3975 QPQLEIDKLGE
+3975 
-3986 LSLEDIKS
+3986 
-3994 KQTNQVNISGGDL
+3994 
-4007 LIIDES
+4007 
-4013 SMISDTLYQFIR
+4013 
-4025 DNKEKLG
+4025 
-4032 IKVIYLGDPAQLAPV
+4032 
-4047 DKTKKTALSVALET
+4047 
-4061 PFKMNLTKVERT
+4061 
-4073 NDNPILFESTALREG
+4073 
-4088 KPLSMVSAEVNG
+4088 
-4100 RGVEYISNA
+4100 
-4109 ARTNQVIATAL
+4109 
-4120 EEMVISK
+4120 
-4127 DYLHF
+4127 
-4132 RLLSGTNANV
+4132 
-4142 NTLNDKA
+4142 
-4149 RKILFN
+4149 
-4155 ADSSTGI
+4155 
-4162 QEGEILMGYDNFD
+4162 
-4175 LKDDDYT
+4175 
-4182 IFNSGD
+4182 
-4188 YLALSVS
+4188 
-4195 AERTKSVNLLGDE
+4195 
-4208 KATFVGNEVLLQSLL
+4208 
-4223 EPDKSPKSVFIAKKG
+4223 
-4238 PVNTEAGK
+4238 
-4246 KLLNAKVE
+4246 
-4254 LIKLANSA
+4254 
-4262 PTRQLRGMYF
+4262 
-4272 SRQFDILSQVA
+4272 
-4283 LMEPVLNSYGTP
+4283 
-4295 AIKATLNYGYA
+4295 
-4306 HTIHKSQGGT
+4306 
-4316 YSKVLILL
+4316 
-4324 DSINNTKFDPIVK
+4324 SINNVK
-4337 QQLKYVAVSRAT
+4337 EMFLGLK
-4349 DYVYVVTGQNI
+4349 
-4360 NTSDTDFDTVT
+4360 
-4371 PSTDDKIISS
+4371 
-4381 FKVPA
+4381 
-4386 KTSTSLPMKDDNIT
+4386 L
-4400 KIFNGTKVVT
+4400 GT
-4410 NRTGLFAD
+4410 
-4418 GTYVVGGVQE
+4418 
-4428 IELKYL
+4428 
-4434 GEGNVVGN
+4434 
-4442 NVIIVNPN
+4442 
-4450 TKKSFIR
+4450 
-4457 TKDEFAKAD
+4457 
-4466 GFKNWKDFETNES
+4466 
-4479 FSKNF
+4479 
-4484 IAGRQSRN
+4484 
-4492 IYSVKPLGE
+4492 
-4501 IKEVVGANQSLDPEN
+4501 
-4516 NPAIAAFNQELIKT
+4516 
-4530 NGIPPK
+4530 
-4536 VFTFQNG
+4536 FTFTVG
-4543 PYTNKYVL
+4543 ESEYEVEPK
-4551 TKNNLYNLV
+4551 KNLLLNH
-4560 DKDNGSIFVSNINL
+4560 L
-4574 QTGEIVNDD
+4574 QF
-4583 LPSTPVDKQKV
+4583 Q
-4594 ERYINDLKKQ
+4594 
-4604 IKDFR
+4604 
-4609 IDEILA
+4609 
-4615 DKGIDINEVIDNLE
+4615 
-4629 NVSTE
+4629 
-4634 DQFNEIASELIKN
+4634 
-4647 MC
+4647 